1 MDWLLAALN
10 GPFLAVFREAGKPAA
25 ERNPDFGAQ
34 AADLMAQLKI
44 ANEHLASRQW
54 FALDRLTIAD
64 IALAPITK
72 RCLAFPIEKPALDD
86 LSRWQSAIEARP
98 AFAVA
103 VGAKPSPQ
111 TSAA

>member
-1 MDWLLAALN
+1 MDWLLGALN
-10 GPFLAVFREAGKPAA
+10 GPFLAVFREAGKPPAG
-25 ERNPDFGAQ
+25 RHPDFEAQ
-34 AADLMAQLKI
+34 AADLLAQLKI
-44 ANEHLASRQW
+44 VNEHLASRQW

-72 RCLAFPIEKPALDD
+72 RCLAFPIEKPALEN
-86 LSRWQSAIEARP
+86 LSRWQRAVEGRP

-103 VGAKPSPQ
+103 VGVKPSPQ